1 MDRLH
6 GVLMFLNVVETR
18 SFSATARAMGVTTSA
33 VSATIIRL
41 EQKLAVRLLNRT
53 TRSVSSTPEGQEFY
67 ERCERIVADL
77 WYLEHWSLLLDMQ
90 IMLMTFSRREN
101 AY

>member
-1 MDRLH
+1 MTGWAAIKGLRGDTDL
-6 GVLMFLNVVETR
+6 T
-18 SFSATARAMGVTTSA
+18 
-33 VSATIIRL
+33 
-41 EQKLAVRLLNRT
+41 
-53 TRSVSSTPEGQEFY
+53 
-67 ERCERIVADL
+67 ERIVADL